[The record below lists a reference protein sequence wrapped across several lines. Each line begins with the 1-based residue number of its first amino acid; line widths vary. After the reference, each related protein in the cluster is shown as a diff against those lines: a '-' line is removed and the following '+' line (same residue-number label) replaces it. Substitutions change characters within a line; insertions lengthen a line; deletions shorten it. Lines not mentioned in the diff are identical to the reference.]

1 MKCRYLGHS
10 CFVLEI
16 GEYLILVDPFIKE
29 NPLAGNVNI
38 ASIKPDFI
46 FVSHAHGDHCADV
59 EYFAQQSS
67 CTLIAN
73 YEIVNHYANMGIQG
87 FAMNSGGSHTFPFG
101 TLTMTHAY
109 HSSSFPDGS
118 YGGNPNGCIIQTDE
132 ACVFYSGDTSITMDF
147 ALIGERYSIDM
158 AFLPIGNVFT
168 MDHIDAA
175 RACSLLK
182 AKRCMGLH
190 FDTFPPISIDH
201 DAVKEHMTS
210 QNISFILPMIDEV
223 ISIP

>member
-10 CFVLEI
+10 CFILEI
-16 GEYLILVDPFIKE
+16 GEYSILVDPFIKE

-46 FVSHAHGDHCADV
+46 LVSHAHGDHCADV

-73 YEIVNHYANMGIQG
+73 YEIVNHYAKKGIQG
-87 FAMNSGGSHTFPFG
+87 FAMNSGGSHAFPFG

-118 YGGNPNGCIIQTDE
+118 YGGNPNGFIIQSDE
-132 ACVFYSGDTSITMDF
+132 ACVFYPGDTSLTMDF
-147 ALIGERYSIDM
+147 ILIGERYSIDM

-201 DAVKEHMTS
+201 DAVKEHMTL

>member
-16 GEYLILVDPFIKE
+16 GEYSILVDPFINE
-29 NPLAGNVNI
+29 NPLAGNVEI

-46 FVSHAHGDHCADV
+46 LVSHAHGDHCADV
-59 EYFAQQSS
+59 EYFAQRSS

-73 YEIVNHYANMGIQG
+73 YEIVNHYAKKGIQG
-87 FAMNSGGSHTFPFG
+87 FAMNSGGSHAFPFG

-118 YGGNPNGCIIQTDE
+118 YGGNPNGFIIQSDE
-132 ACVFYSGDTSITMDF
+132 ACVFYSGDTSLTMDF

-210 QNISFILPMIDEV
+210 QNISFILPKIDEV
-223 ISIP
+223 ISIL

>member
-1 MKCRYLGHS
+1 
-10 CFVLEI
+10 LEI
-16 GEYLILVDPFIKE
+16 GEYSILVDPFIKE

-46 FVSHAHGDHCADV
+46 LVSHAHGDHCADV

-73 YEIVNHYANMGIQG
+73 YEIVNHYAKKGIQG
-87 FAMNSGGSHTFPFG
+87 FAMNSGGSHAFPFG

-118 YGGNPNGCIIQTDE
+118 YGGNPNGFIIQSDE
-132 ACVFYSGDTSITMDF
+132 ACVFYSGDTSLTMDF

-158 AFLPIGNVFT
+158 VFLPIGNVFT

-210 QNISFILPMIDEV
+210 QNISFILPKIDEV
-223 ISIP
+223 ISIL

>member
-10 CFVLEI
+10 CFILEI
-16 GEYLILVDPFIKE
+16 GEYSILVDPFIKE

-46 FVSHAHGDHCADV
+46 LVSHAHGDHCADV

-73 YEIVNHYANMGIQG
+73 YEIVNHYAKKGIQG
-87 FAMNSGGSHTFPFG
+87 FAMNSGGSHAFPFG

-118 YGGNPNGCIIQTDE
+118 YGGNPNGFIIQSDE
-132 ACVFYSGDTSITMDF
+132 ACVFYSGDTSLTMDF

-158 AFLPIGNVFT
+158 VFLPIGNVFT

-201 DAVKEHMTS
+201 DAVKEHMTL